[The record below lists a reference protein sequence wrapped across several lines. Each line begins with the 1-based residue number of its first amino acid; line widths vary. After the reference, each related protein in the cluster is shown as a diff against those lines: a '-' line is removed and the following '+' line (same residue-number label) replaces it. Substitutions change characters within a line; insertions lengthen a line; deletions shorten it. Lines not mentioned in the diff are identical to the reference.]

1 MITDTKRE
9 LMIAEIPRLR
19 RYAIA
24 LMRDRTA
31 ADDLVQD
38 VVLRALDKLHLWREG
53 TNMRT
58 WLFTIMH
65 NLHANDMR
73 RLSRTADTQP
83 LDEVALSRGTPPE
96 QEAAVELS
104 QLADAIAGLPL
115 PQREVLLLVGLE
127 GFSYADAAEALD
139 VPVGTVMSRL
149 SRTREDLRR
158 TLDGENVSQFRR
170 IK

>member
-1 MITDTKRE
+1 MSTENKRE
-9 LMIAEIPRLR
+9 LLIAEIPRLR

-24 LMRDRTA
+24 LLRDRIA

-38 VVLRALDKLHLWREG
+38 VVLRALDRLHLWREG

-65 NLHANDMR
+65 NLHANDRR
-73 RLSRTADTQP
+73 RLSRTADNQP
-83 LDEVALSRGTPPE
+83 YDEAVLARGVAPE
-96 QEAAVELS
+96 QESAVELS
-104 QLADAIAGLPL
+104 QLADAIGRLPV

-127 GFSYADAAEALD
+127 GFSYAEAAQTLD

-149 SRTREDLRR
+149 SRTREELRR
-158 TLDGENVSQFRR
+158 TLDGDNVSQIRR
-170 IK
+170 VK

>member
-1 MITDTKRE
+1 MSTDNKRE
-9 LMIAEIPRLR
+9 LLIAEIPRLR

-24 LMRDRTA
+24 LLRDRTA

-38 VVLRALDKLHLWREG
+38 VVLRALDRLHLWRDG

-65 NLHANDMR
+65 NLHANDRR
-73 RLSRTADTQP
+73 RLSRTADNQP
-83 LDEVALSRGTPPE
+83 LDAYALSRGTPPE
-96 QEAAVELS
+96 QESAVELS
-104 QLADAIAGLPL
+104 QLSDAIAGLPE
-115 PQREVLLLVGLE
+115 PQRQVLLLVGLE

-158 TLDGENVSQFRR
+158 TLDGETVSQIRR
-170 IK
+170 VK

>member
-1 MITDTKRE
+1 VSTETKRE
-9 LMIAEIPRLR
+9 LLVAEVPRLR

-24 LMRDRTA
+24 LLRDRTA

-38 VVLRALDKLHLWREG
+38 VVLRALDRLHLWRDG

-73 RLSRTADTQP
+73 RLSRTADDQP
-83 LDEVALSRGTPPE
+83 LDAAALSRGTPPE

-104 QLADAIAGLPL
+104 QLSAAIARLPL
-115 PQREVLLLVGLE
+115 PQRQVLLLVGLE
-127 GFSYADAAEALD
+127 GFSYADAAETLN

-149 SRTREDLRR
+149 SRTREELRR
-158 TLDGENVSQFRR
+158 TLDGDNVSQFRR
-170 IK
+170 LK